1 MRLLA
6 RFLGRR
12 VDKFCPMKKVIIST
26 KQPGFWV
33 DLESAAGGFRL
44 SVSTV
49 SRKIKSGE
57 MRYVDRVFAVRRK
70 KEEDWI
76 VAVADSRGGGF
87 VVLGD
92 GQKRIRRDEVWKIK
106 ELTGV
111 WYTGNGT
118 EIAKERD

>member
-1 MRLLA
+1 
-6 RFLGRR
+6 
-12 VDKFCPMKKVIIST
+12 MKKVIIST

-70 KEEDWI
+70 KEGDWI
-76 VAVADSRGGGF
+76 VAVAESRGGGF
-87 VVLGD
+87 VALGD
-92 GQKRIRRDEVWKIK
+92 GQKKIRKDEVWKIK

-111 WYTGNGT
+111 WYTDNGT
-118 EIAKERD
+118 EIARERD

>member
-1 MRLLA
+1 M
-6 RFLGRR
+6 
-12 VDKFCPMKKVIIST
+12 DKFCPMKKVIIST
-26 KQPGFWV
+26 EQPGFWV

-49 SRKIKSGE
+49 SRKIKNGE

-70 KEEDWI
+70 KEGDWI
-76 VAVADSRGGGF
+76 VAVAESRGGGF
-87 VVLGD
+87 VALGD
-92 GQKRIRRDEVWKIK
+92 GQKKIRKDEVWKIK

-118 EIAKERD
+118 EIARERD